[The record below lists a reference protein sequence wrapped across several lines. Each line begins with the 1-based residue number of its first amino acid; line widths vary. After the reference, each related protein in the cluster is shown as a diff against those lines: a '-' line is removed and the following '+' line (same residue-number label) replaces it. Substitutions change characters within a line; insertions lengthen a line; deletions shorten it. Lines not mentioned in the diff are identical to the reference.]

1 MPPRFLGVV
10 LQFKSSMSI
19 NLEAVIQQCRK
30 NNRRAQFELYQHC
43 FDRLMLTCNRYKK
56 NREDAL
62 ALLNAGFLKILTNLD
77 KYDDRQSFMP
87 WASTIMVRTAIDDF
101 RKNKAQKLQMVYCE
115 TEEELEGSAS
125 EDFFHDVVSAMSA
138 EEIKKIIFELPDN
151 ERLVFTLHEM
161 EGYKHHEIAAE
172 LGVTERST
180 KRYLKSAKKM
190 LQDELGKN
198 QHIQSMFS

>member
-1 MPPRFLGVV
+1 
-10 LQFKSSMSI
+10 MSI
-19 NLEAVIQQCRK
+19 NLESVIQKCRN
-30 NNRRAQFELYQHC
+30 NNRRAQFDLYQHC

-77 KYDDRQSFMP
+77 KYDDNQSFMP

-101 RKNKAQKLQMVYCE
+101 RKNKAQKLEMVYCE
-115 TEEELEGSAS
+115 TEEELEGSSS
-125 EDFFHDVVSAMSA
+125 EDFYHDVVSAMSA
-138 EEIKKIIFELPDN
+138 EEIKKLIFDLPDN

-190 LQDELGKN
+190 LQDVLGKN